1 MIANIDADYIE
12 ELNNKYTGYNNET
25 PKSLLAHISGSYCKT
40 KVTNQLKADSNFA
53 RPWDQVMNLGTWIT
67 RLERLRQKCEE
78 VGVAIDDGRMVLMI
92 TENAKKYA
100 LFTNADHKAYDN
112 LPIHKLDAVI
122 KFWVKKY
129 KAHNTYQ
136 QTQAV
141 ANQYESAAYAGP
153 PPNKEAV
160 GNDDATYIL
169 ALEEMVACL
178 ATEWETAY
186 AATNAAT
193 AKAAAMS
200 PGNTLAANTLTDFQ
214 NQLLTEMR
222 NEMKKVLVAATTA
235 AATGSG
241 ARGGDTAKDGGKERW
256 RKTRSDLPL
265 CPHYK
270 RNRKHKPGDCFS
282 LPANADKKPAN
293 FIDGRYINGEKKE

>member
-1 MIANIDADYIE
+1 M
-12 ELNNKYTGYNNET
+12 
-25 PKSLLAHISGSYCKT
+25 
-40 KVTNQLKADSNFA
+40 
-53 RPWDQVMNLGTWIT
+53 
-67 RLERLRQKCEE
+67 
-78 VGVAIDDGRMVLMI
+78 AIDDGRIVLKI

-100 LFTNADHKAYDN
+100 LFTNADHEAYDD
-112 LPIHKLDAVI
+112 LPIHDLDAVI

-141 ANQYESAAYAGP
+141 ANQYKSGAYAGP
-153 PPNKEAV
+153 PPNEEAV
-160 GNDDATYIL
+160 GNDNATYIS
-169 ALEEMVACL
+169 ALEETVACL
-178 ATEWETAY
+178 ATERETAY

-200 PGNTLAANTLTDFQ
+200 PGNTLATNTLHDFQ
-214 NQLLTEMR
+214 NQQLTEMG

-241 ARGGDTAKDGGKERW
+241 ARGGDTAKDGGKECW

-265 CPHYK
+265 CPYCK
-270 RNRKHKPGDCFS
+270 RNGKHKPEDCFS
-282 LPANADKKPAN
+282 LPANADKKPTN
-293 FIDGRYINGEKKE
+293 FIDRRYINGKKKG

>member
-1 MIANIDADYIE
+1 M
-12 ELNNKYTGYNNET
+12 
-25 PKSLLAHISGSYCKT
+25 
-40 KVTNQLKADSNFA
+40 
-53 RPWDQVMNLGTWIT
+53 
-67 RLERLRQKCEE
+67 
-78 VGVAIDDGRMVLMI
+78 AIDDGRMVLKI
-92 TENAKKYA
+92 TENAKKYT
-100 LFTNADHKAYDN
+100 LFTNADHEAYDN
-112 LPIHKLDAVI
+112 LPIHDLDTVI

-129 KAHNTYQ
+129 KAHNTYR

-153 PPNKEAV
+153 PPNEEAV
-160 GNDDATYIL
+160 GNNDATYIS
-169 ALEEMVACL
+169 ALEEMVARL
-178 ATEWETAY
+178 AMERETAY

-200 PGNTLAANTLTDFQ
+200 PGNTLAASTLNDFQ

-241 ARGGDTAKDGGKERW
+241 ARGGDTAKDGEKERW

-265 CPHYK
+265 CPHCK
-270 RNRKHKPGDCFS
+270 RNGKHKPQDCLS
-282 LPANADKKPAN
+282 TTNKK
-293 FIDGRYINGEKKE
+293 